1 MFLHAAE
8 SRWHSCKTFN
18 ICIRSALKIIS
29 CGHLQRKQYSP
40 FLSLTSDE

>member
-18 ICIRSALKIIS
+18 ICIRSALIIINS
-29 CGHLQRKQYSP
+29 GHLQRKQYSP